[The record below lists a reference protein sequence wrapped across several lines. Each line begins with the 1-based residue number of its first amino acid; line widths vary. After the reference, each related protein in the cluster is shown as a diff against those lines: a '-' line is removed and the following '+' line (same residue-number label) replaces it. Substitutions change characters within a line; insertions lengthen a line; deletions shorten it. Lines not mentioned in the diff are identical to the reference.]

1 MGKKKKGE
9 GSEREKKNSSEGEQ
23 EKTDEERRKESC
35 GEGVDKPC
43 ESSGVGRNRAAGKK
57 IKKTVGAEG
66 EVKEEE

>member
-1 MGKKKKGE
+1 MRERRKIAVRVNKK
-9 GSEREKKNSSEGEQ
+9 RH
-23 EKTDEERRKESC
+23 EERRKESC